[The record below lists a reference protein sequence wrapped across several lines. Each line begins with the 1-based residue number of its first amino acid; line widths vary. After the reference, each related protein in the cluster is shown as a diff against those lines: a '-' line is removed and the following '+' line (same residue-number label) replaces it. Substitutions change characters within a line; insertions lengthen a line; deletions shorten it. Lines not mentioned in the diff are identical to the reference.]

1 MTQTLHAEKKIPASG
16 RKLQPKWQRVI
27 LLSVLAYEAA
37 GCLSGGSMLVIS
49 PDGKLMNMPVSIM
62 HGSFADFLV
71 PGIILFGL
79 GVLNAA
85 AFITVLRRKSP
96 DCIMAYLALGGLAI
110 WFGVEIVILQQL
122 HWLHLMWG
130 GPVIIGLLAAIR
142 LIPSR

>member
-1 MTQTLHAEKKIPASG
+1 M
-16 RKLQPKWQRVI
+16 
-27 LLSVLAYEAA
+27 LA
-37 GCLSGGSMLVIS
+37 IS

-71 PGIILFGL
+71 PGIILLGL

-96 DCIMAYLALGGLAI
+96 DWIMAYLALGGLAI